1 MLWVVDKKIVK
12 HTVATG
18 DMLVE
23 VPVRVRFEYGLR
35 DERFVAGS
43 MSRRFL
49 YNRGA
54 LLRCLPR
61 ADAAALEAEVE
72 CAVDRA
78 IVEHLKFNGYAEGDV
93 QLFASMAP
101 SAVGDRRQ
109 GAHDAAASEKTPP
122 GPGAAENN
130 SDDAPQIILPRT
142 ARKA

>member
-18 DMLVE
+18 EMLVE

-54 LLRCLPR
+54 LLRRLPR
-61 ADAAALEAEVE
+61 LDAAALEAEVE
-72 CAVDRA
+72 RAVDRA

-93 QLFASMAP
+93 QLFGSTEP
-101 SAVGDRRQ
+101 SAVGGQQQ
-109 GAHDAAASEKTPP
+109 GGHDAAASKRAPPAPGGAEK
-122 GPGAAENN
+122 N
-130 SDDAPQIILPRT
+130 SDDAPQIILPRA